1 MSPVCCPK
9 PDDNRTRERTI
20 ITSEFSFIL
29 GQHTA
34 QRILPL
40 FSEMNRNTEVFSFS
54 SSSSLFSQFCKL
66 FWKEISSARP

>member
-9 PDDNRTRERTI
+9 PDDNRTRERII